1 MTRQKEAP
9 THLEPLPLV
18 PSLSAARL
26 VIVRSM
32 NELEVRHPGRI
43 PFVHDLSADY
53 DLATLRCRIVA
64 NTSQHKELRN
74 GGKRSSGLPGS
85 RLLEASARLQ
95 FGTNMLLKENKFQ

>member
-9 THLEPLPLV
+9 THWSLFRLF

-53 DLATLRCRIVA
+53 T
-64 NTSQHKELRN
+64 
-74 GGKRSSGLPGS
+74 PGDI
-85 RLLEASARLQ
+85 ETDV
-95 FGTNMLLKENKFQ
+95 G